1 MIMKKEKILLTKQ
14 GFVDLKKEY
23 EDLVNNQRP
32 EIVAEIKRSREL
44 GDLSENGAYTAAR
57 ERQSFV
63 EGRIQELE
71 DILKRAEVVE
81 KSVDGTVVP
90 GSLVT
95 LRVNGMKVEY
105 MIVGAGEADS
115 AMKKISHE
123 SPLGKALLGKKAGD
137 TVKVS
142 APVGEVE
149 YKIETV
155 K

>member
-1 MIMKKEKILLTKQ
+1 MKKDNILLTKQ
-14 GFVDLKKEY
+14 GFEDLKKEY

-81 KSVDGTVVP
+81 KSSDGTIVP

-95 LRVNGMKVEY
+95 LKVNGMTVDY

>member
-1 MIMKKEKILLTKQ
+1 MKKEKILLTKQ

-115 AMKKISHE
+115 AMKKISLE